1 MLHDALLNL
10 AIFTDSTFSPIVRL
24 RPCIATDL
32 LSLNRQDDTMAEW
45 DKLEETNK
53 SNKGKPAVTDM
64 PPRGSNPTEAWRKI
78 DVKVKKTI
86 LHRLFIW
93 LVFIGDI

>member
-1 MLHDALLNL
+1 
-10 AIFTDSTFSPIVRL
+10 
-24 RPCIATDL
+24 
-32 LSLNRQDDTMAEW
+32 MAEW

-53 SNKGKPAVTDM
+53 GKKGKPTVTDM

-93 LVFIGDI
+93 MVYLSVLIHFLMLVSQIIGVYFYWVWECTLLTVDIKCQS